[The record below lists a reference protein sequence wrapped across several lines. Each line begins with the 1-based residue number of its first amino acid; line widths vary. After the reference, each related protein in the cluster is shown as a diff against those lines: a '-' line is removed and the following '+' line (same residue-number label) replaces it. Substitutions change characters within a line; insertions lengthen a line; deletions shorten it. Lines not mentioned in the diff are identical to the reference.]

1 MSRQESSNT
10 FTEGMIKDLNP
21 INTPNNALTDC
32 VNGTIVTYDGNEHS
46 LQNDKGNYALTNC
59 KLKSNYIPV
68 GIKEYGDILY
78 IVSYNPLDEHVEIGS
93 YPSPER
99 ITGSSSHGNIPA
111 AESITIFDKIKTE
124 EGIHKYQDIM
134 ERYSKLHVFYG
145 NPPEETKLNPGDEYR
160 LIKELTDTECPFEK
174 LEYFVVDDNRQV
186 YNITDKVKVSSDFA
200 KIQWDI
206 PGWLAVKPTLANLDD
221 LSVNIK
227 KIKVPSY
234 GSGNTSLVLNI
245 RAESSDAILNQTKD
259 SEKYLFAKL
268 NIKGIKAKSTDEN
281 SIYSESIALKK
292 KLDIK
297 NGLYYY
303 CSDDYDISGITSE
316 YEILKIEV
324 LPYLQLGTYNGTPVN
339 VYYDAL
345 TKNLEF
351 NLLKKGDANNFKI
364 GDSFFNYRTNTN
376 ENIFVLNF
384 DTSGLSQS
392 SVLDSDVYLFY
403 TIKDLT
409 GSVIS
414 YNDGQQNIP
423 LEKVYYDGW
432 NIVGDTTLELKMNS
446 FTKEAWESNHCL
458 FYPENIYNIEFYIY
472 DNDKGSGDYLFKTSK
487 QIVASELLNSL
498 QDARFDNVPIN
509 VWLDK
514 YTQSIQNLDFVVSG
528 TKIGDWTF
536 TEGDS
541 EIYNKWLNGDGSSIH
556 GDTTTYF
563 NTIPAKFED
572 DLSIPFTKK
581 WNAYCNFQISCT
593 SDLKL
598 LCGPLWIEF
607 LKLVTIHF
615 NGQMYRF
622 DEFTGKIKDNV
633 QFVTEGRGTKSI
645 ECVAIQELQGP
656 IWDYDVRNPI
666 YTNLIAESS
675 GVHDHDGASDTVHL
689 KVKIL
694 EGSKRIYS
702 GDWSQY
708 WKSDHA
714 TNEYNR
720 DYYLLPNKISD
731 CIKNK
736 DFASIKVIVTTMT
749 NCNQYDN
756 MHFGKY
762 KRSNKSWE
770 SDLIK
775 NQATGNNKWTYSN
788 GIAKHFLVLKTT
800 EGIMLVA
807 TGVFTQEEMPAA
819 IADEKQADF
828 MKRLTASINL
838 VSRKNRKDVGF
849 WTLSLGSVSAD
860 PNVDL
865 KVISKI
871 GFPATLPFIYNGNTY
886 NLLKKSDVVALHT
899 KLESEDKLNSAFIT
913 TPDLYIFKAIDV
925 QSSNNFIR
933 ETIDFPENQEMAFR
947 GEVDRKN
954 SSVREEINSYKLDP
968 YYGMG
973 YPGDG
978 DSYVYVGGT
987 TFPRAI
993 EIVDI
998 LNTKRAN
1005 TSNDAVFH
1013 VHHVDNG
1020 KHGTVRRRLGLL
1032 SDLVIE

>member
-46 LQNDKGNYALTNC
+46 LQNDKGNYALKNC

-93 YPSPER
+93 YPSPGR
-99 ITGSSSHGNIPA
+99 ITGSSSPDDIPA

-124 EGIHKYQDIM
+124 EGVHQYQDIM

-160 LIKELTDTECPFEK
+160 LIKELSDTECPFEK

-186 YNITDKVKVSSDFA
+186 YNITDKVEVSSDFA

-206 PGWLAVKPTLANLDD
+206 PGWLAVKPILANLDD

-234 GSGNTSLVLNI
+234 GIGDTTLILNI
-245 RAESSDAILNQTKD
+245 RAESSDIILNQTED
-259 SEKYLFAKL
+259 SENYLFAKL
-268 NIKGIKAKSTDEN
+268 NIKGVKTGTTDEN

-297 NGLYYY
+297 NGSYYY
-303 CSDDYDISGITSE
+303 YSDDYNIPGITSE

-324 LPYLQLGTYNGTPVN
+324 SPYLQLGTYNETPVN

-351 NLLKKGDANNFKI
+351 NLFKKGDATNFRI

-376 ENIFVLNF
+376 ENVFVLNF

-392 SVLDSDVYLFY
+392 SVLDNDVYLFY
-403 TIKDLT
+403 TIKDLA
-409 GSVIS
+409 GSVIN
-414 YNDGQQNIP
+414 YNDGQQNVPI
-423 LEKVYYDGW
+423 EKVYYDGW

-472 DNDKGSGDYLFKTSK
+472 DNPNGSGTYLFKTSK

-509 VWLDK
+509 AWLDQ
-514 YTQSIQNLDFVVSG
+514 YAQSVQNLDFVVSG
-528 TKIGDWTF
+528 EQTGSWTF

-541 EIYNKWLNGDGSSIH
+541 EIYNKWLKGDGSSVH
-556 GDTTTYF
+556 GNTTTYLSA
-563 NTIPAKFED
+563 IPAKFED
-572 DLSIPFTKK
+572 DLSVPFTKK
-581 WNAYCNFQISCT
+581 WNASCNFQISCA

-607 LKLVTIHF
+607 LKLVIIHF
-615 NGQMYRF
+615 NGRIYHF
-622 DEFTGKIKDNV
+622 DEFTGKIKGNV
-633 QFVTEGRGTKSI
+633 QFITEGNGSKSI
-645 ECVAIQELQGP
+645 ECVAMQELQGP
-656 IWDYDVRNPI
+656 IWDYDVKNPT
-666 YTNLIAESS
+666 YTNLTAESS
-675 GVHDHDGASDTVHL
+675 GVHDHDGMSDTVHL
-689 KVKIL
+689 KVKISD
-694 EGSKRIYS
+694 GSRRIYS

-708 WKSDHA
+708 WKSDSA
-714 TNEYNR
+714 TNNYTR
-720 DYYLLPNKISD
+720 DYYLLPNIIND

-749 NCNQYDN
+749 KCNEYDD

-762 KRSNKSWE
+762 RYSDKSLD
-770 SDLIK
+770 SYLID
-775 NQATGNNKWTYSN
+775 NHATGNDEWTYSS

-800 EGIMLVA
+800 EGVMLMA
-807 TGVFTQEEMPAA
+807 TGNSTQGEMPATA
-819 IADEKQADF
+819 ADEKQADF
-828 MKRLTASINL
+828 MKRLTAAVNL
-838 VSRKNRKDVGF
+838 ISRKNRRDVGF
-849 WTLSLGSVSAD
+849 WTLSLGSASAD

-865 KVISKI
+865 KVVSKI
-871 GFPATLPFIYNGNTY
+871 GFPATLPFIYNGDTY
-886 NLLKKSDVVALHT
+886 NLLKKSDVLSLHT

-913 TPDLYIFKAIDV
+913 NPDLYTFGAIDV

-933 ETIDFPENQEMAFR
+933 ETINFPEEQELAFR
-947 GEVDRKN
+947 AEVERKN
-954 SSVREEINSYKLDP
+954 ASIREEINSYKLDP

-978 DSYVYVGGT
+978 NSYVYVGGT
-987 TFPRAI
+987 EFTRAT

-1013 VHHVDNG
+1013 VHHNDNG
-1020 KHGTVRRRLGLL
+1020 DNGTVRRRLGLL